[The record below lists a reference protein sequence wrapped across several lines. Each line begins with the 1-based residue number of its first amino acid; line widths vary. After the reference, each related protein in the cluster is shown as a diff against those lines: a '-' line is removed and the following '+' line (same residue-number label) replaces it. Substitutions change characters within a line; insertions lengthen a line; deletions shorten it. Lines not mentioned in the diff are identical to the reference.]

1 MARLLPAKFSPDWK
15 TVVGVIAA
23 MYVTSVAFAFLPQLS
38 PSAVAGKLTSGN
50 K

>member
-1 MARLLPAKFSPDWK
+1 MKFSRVLSPDWK
-15 TVVGVIAA
+15 IVVGVIAA

-38 PSAVAGKLTSGN
+38 PGAVAGRLTGG